1 MSDTKLASPPEQLTE
16 MIEFFS
22 NLPLKFKTF
31 KVSKNNS
38 RSSTS
43 TIPNL
48 FKKADE
54 ISESPVIEAVC
65 EKLCFLL
72 RSVLPDLRTTIGI
85 FDRNAEKAIFSNFF
99 ISLNPSI

>member
-38 RSSTS
+38 RSST
-43 TIPNL
+43 
-48 FKKADE
+48 KKC
-54 ISESPVIEAVC
+54 I
-65 EKLCFLL
+65 
-72 RSVLPDLRTTIGI
+72 
-85 FDRNAEKAIFSNFF
+85 KAITKKMYE
-99 ISLNPSI
+99 IKSLIIDI